1 MSEHNDPDRQASQ
14 NDRTHHGD
22 IPAMATAALARFGDR
37 FDDAQREMLI
47 KTAIQ
52 LEEAAEDLRR
62 WELDNGDEP
71 DSAFSALQGSD
82 S

>member
-14 NDRTHHGD
+14 NDSD

-52 LEEAAEDLRR
+52 LEEAAGDLRR